1 MKLVLYALYQPKKY
15 KSKTS
20 ILRHTIYDQGDS
32 EMIVPEEFSDASIN
46 PQNFIGLKKK
56 FNIESITILDRLKPD
71 NGPVCVV
78 DHVNQSGYNFLMGQT
93 PTSDFPTF
101 PDMSNIYNQIKNI
114 EGVIVHTVGPGL
126 FSGMGLSSFIASESV
141 GLISPVWHYIGVKV
155 FARNDYLEK
164 FR

>member
-1 MKLVLYALYQPKKY
+1 MKLVLYALYQPRKY
-15 KSKTS
+15 KRKTS
-20 ILRHTIYDQGDS
+20 VLRHTIYDQGDS

-46 PQNFIGLKKK
+46 PRNFIGLKKK

-114 EGVIVHTVGPGL
+114 EGVIVH
-126 FSGMGLSSFIASESV
+126 LS
-141 GLISPVWHYIGVKV
+141 LIHI
-155 FARNDYLEK
+155 
-164 FR
+164 

>member
-32 EMIVPEEFSDASIN
+32 ELIVPDEFSDASIN
-46 PQNFIGLKKK
+46 PQSFIGLKKK

-78 DHVNQSGYNFLMGQT
+78 DFYVSLHAIEETSKGERTRAGTQRLSQTWSATPSPHAAHRESEQSGHAT
-93 PTSDFPTF
+93 ATRA
-101 PDMSNIYNQIKNI
+101 MSRGWISFAKQPSQKY
-114 EGVIVHTVGPGL
+114 
-126 FSGMGLSSFIASESV
+126 FSGLIQRGNGWRRSLS
-141 GLISPVWHYIGVKV
+141 
-155 FARNDYLEK
+155 
-164 FR
+164 